1 MALKED
7 KIGNFW
13 STEKVDQ
20 LNYDAEENGIDYKD
34 VDNPYHENDPELRK
48 GQILFEYTEWELEEM
63 RKCAENAV

>member
-20 LNYDAEENGIDYKD
+20 LNYDAEENGIYRFYSSSDIIK
-34 VDNPYHENDPELRK
+34 
-48 GQILFEYTEWELEEM
+48 
-63 RKCAENAV
+63 KCN